1 MTLRPS
7 LTLFIIAATLMTSAM
22 PASAQTGDIQAGQ
35 AVYAAQMCSLCHSR
49 AGESGP
55 MAHVGGPL
63 DGLASRRDAAWIEGY
78 LRDPKSVIPNSQM
91 PKTGLTDQELAD
103 LIAFLLA
110 P

>member
-7 LTLFIIAATLMTSAM
+7 LTLLIIATSFLTIAT
-22 PASAQTGDIQAGQ
+22 PARAQSGDIQAGQ
-35 AVYAAQMCSLCHSR
+35 AIYAAQMCNLCHSR

-55 MAHVGGPL
+55 MAHVGGSL
-63 DGLASRRDAAWIEGY
+63 DGLASKRDAAWIDGY

-91 PKTGLTDQELAD
+91 PKTGLTDEELAD

>member
-1 MTLRPS
+1 MTLHSS
-7 LTLFIIAATLMTSAM
+7 LTLLLIVTPLLTSA
-22 PASAQTGDIQAGQ
+22 ASARAQTGDIQAGQ
-35 AVYAAQMCSLCHSR
+35 AIYAAQMCSLCHSR

-55 MAHVGGPL
+55 MAHVGGSL
-63 DGLASRRDAAWIEGY
+63 DGLSSRRDAAWIEGY

>member
-1 MTLRPS
+1 MTLRSS
-7 LTLFIIAATLMTSAM
+7 LTLLLIAIPLLTSA
-22 PASAQTGDIQAGQ
+22 ARAQTGDIQAGQ
-35 AVYAAQMCSLCHSR
+35 AIYAAQMCSLCHSR